1 MLNSPVC
8 PGGRQAGISIDWC
21 IMLMLMLISLFL
33 FVKVKTGLQC
43 VEEKRRREAKTC
55 QKTFLQLSNNAFRRL
70 SQGRITP
77 GMSSSFRFSCSVM
90 FCPGFLSGLL
100 SSHNFLSIFTSPLHF
115 VFLSALTFRPITYLL
130 YPPPEIIS
138 ARSGTLEPCYHLKKV
153 NGNNCLIIG
162 R

>member
-1 MLNSPVC
+1 MLV
-8 PGGRQAGISIDWC
+8 
-21 IMLMLMLISLFL
+21 LISLFL
-33 FVKVKTGLQC
+33 FVVVKTRLQC
-43 VEEKRRREAKTC
+43 VREKRRREAKTC
-55 QKTFLQLSNNAFRRL
+55 PKIFLQLSYNEFHRL

-77 GMSSSFRFSCSVM
+77 GMSLSFHFSCSVM

-100 SSHNFLSIFTSPLHF
+100 SSHNFLSILTSPLHF
-115 VFLSALTFRPITYLL
+115 VFLSALTFRPITYLW